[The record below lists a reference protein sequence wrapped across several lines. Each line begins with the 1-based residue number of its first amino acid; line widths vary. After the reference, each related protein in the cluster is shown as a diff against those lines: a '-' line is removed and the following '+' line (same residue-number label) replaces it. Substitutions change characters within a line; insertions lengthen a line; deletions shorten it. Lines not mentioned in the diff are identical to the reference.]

1 MDTDTDSKMPPV
13 PGKNYLGC
21 CAGSALGCGLSFLL
35 SWILAMI
42 LSAVLAP
49 IFGKSGGG
57 NSTIGILVSG
67 LTCGASLL
75 IGGGLSFLTGR
86 LFPIFKKKAR

>member
-1 MDTDTDSKMPPV
+1 MDTDSDSNMSPV

-21 CAGSALGCGLSFLL
+21 CAGSALGCGLSFLI
-35 SWILAMI
+35 SWILAMV
-42 LSAVLAP
+42 LSALLAP
-49 IFGKSGGG
+49 IFGRSGGG
-57 NSTIGILVSG
+57 NSATGILVSG

-75 IGGGLSFLTGR
+75 IGAGISFLMGR